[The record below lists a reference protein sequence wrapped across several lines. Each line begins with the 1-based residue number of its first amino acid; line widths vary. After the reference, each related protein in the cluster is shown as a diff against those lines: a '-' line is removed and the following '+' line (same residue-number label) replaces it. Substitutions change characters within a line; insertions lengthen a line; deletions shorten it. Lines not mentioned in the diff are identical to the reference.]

1 MLKSVKKRLASF
13 LAAVLCV
20 SSLLPITNNM
30 LRADETYTDG
40 YSFSTVLSKFQCFV
54 ENDLNYNNHCVG
66 ALVAGGTANIDC
78 FGEGSISPSYFG
90 NLAKLNNFNSPAWV
104 SGAGVDYLYF
114 NNIDSNL
121 YNLMVNAGRANAFR
135 QNPGYMNV
143 ASAFNTLRSDS
154 ADIANSANNY
164 IDATKIDTYGTL
176 QVDLLNGS
184 NVKIEY
190 DAWLKADRV
199 SFFNSSNGDFGPA
212 SFATGNYEI
221 SIVNVGLESGN
232 SVNLDFY
239 NKIYVNGVPFSNENA
254 LKSCLNASNAGQI
267 YLGGVNLVWNLPDA
281 ALVNATQLQGHL
293 LAPSASVVAEGGNY
307 EGGIIAKNLTASA
320 EGHFF
325 PYNPSNGSILA
336 YSNTISIAKVDGSS
350 NPVAGAKLKISGVT
364 SENNTIFNFN
374 EATYDASTAASVN
387 VNPGYIE
394 WVTNDSEFKVGK
406 LIEGSYLVEELS
418 APQGYKTVA
427 PFSFTVNHDRTISF
441 ENTNNV
447 TFDGDTLTFKVTDN
461 ELPRTVVSISKQ
473 DVDHKGRE
481 LEGASMKLVGVDT
494 SRNTIIFS
502 EKNVTPGADATD
514 FSYGESLIW
523 TSGTTATSVALL
535 DGTYTLTEEV
545 APTKYDKVVT
555 SFTFTVNQGK
565 VTTSST
571 DASYMLDS
579 ASNKIAMFDELLPT
593 PTPTVEV
600 SISKQD
606 ITSGEEIKGASLTL
620 IGKDVNGADINFADT
635 DIVALG
641 DEAVVS
647 SYGKSLVWTS
657 GYTATKVG
665 LVDGSYELKETVAPE
680 GYDAV
685 TSVFSFTI
693 KDGVISSN
701 VQSKFYSFTDNVIVV
716 FNELTPVTPTPTPTV
731 EVSISKQDLADKGS
745 ELAGAQMVLNGYED
759 ASKTSK
765 ITLDKDAIILGEGA
779 KLVSS
784 GDSLIW
790 VSGTKTTKVNL
801 PDGFYT
807 LSEGYAPEEYVSVT
821 TVFEFEITNGV
832 VSSSDVCDIFSVSDD
847 YVVLFNELK
856 PTITPEPTDTPVP
869 TYEVKLSKQDIADKG
884 AEIPGAEMKLTG
896 VDVNGVIV
904 EFTAADVSAPKDA
917 KIESYGS
924 SLVWTSGSDSIKVN
938 LVDGEY
944 KLIEVNAPIDYLP
957 VTTEF
962 TFTVKDGVVSTDETS
977 VNFYAANGL
986 VALFDELRPTPTP
999 TVYVFVSK
1007 QDIDNK
1013 GIELKGATLELTGVD
1028 ADNVAV
1034 SFDNVE
1040 VKLGSG
1046 ASRVNTDSSV
1056 LSWISGTT
1064 ATKVGLVDGTY
1075 YLKEVVAPTYY
1086 NGVTTTFEFTIKNGV
1101 VSTSVVD
1108 KCFTVEKDVVAL
1120 FNELAPTEVSISKQD
1135 IDNQG
1140 NELKG
1145 ATLELSGADVNGD
1158 AIIIDSSCVVLGD
1171 EAVMGKAEAEG
1182 GIRWT
1187 SGLTDTKFTLDDGL
1201 YTLKEIVAP
1210 TGYDKVVTIFTFTV
1224 MNGTISTKVDSL
1236 SYALDS
1242 DSNSIVVLNNLTKST
1257 VSISKQDIDNK
1268 GPELPG
1274 AEMSL
1279 EGVDVNNNPIVFYD
1293 KDVTRGNGAV
1303 IESAPNSKVL
1313 VWVSGTTATKVK
1325 LIDGTYTL
1333 TENYAPKDYEKVT
1346 TTFIFTVAN
1355 GVVTSSMSS
1364 SEFAV
1369 TDDSVVLF
1377 NAPIPVPSKTPVSI
1391 SKQDIADKGPEL
1403 PGATLVLTGVDA
1415 DNNPVVFE
1423 STDVAVGKDATLLDT
1438 GDNTVLSWISGSD
1451 ATAVNMI
1458 DGTYTL
1464 EETYAPKGY
1473 DKVTTTFTFTVTNGV
1488 VDTKETSVN
1497 FSAENGLVALF
1508 DELIPTPTPTIAVTV
1523 SKQDFDDKGDELK
1536 GATLSLTGENVNGEV
1551 ITFSSSD
1558 VELGTDA
1565 YLVDN
1570 GDDTVL
1576 TWVSG
1581 TTSTKINLADGKYSL
1596 KEDYA
1601 PEYYDKVTTV
1611 FTFTIT
1617 NGVVSTSEVSDYF
1630 TASDDMVALF
1640 DKLLPIPTVEVSI
1653 SKQDIDAKGDELKGA
1668 TLSLSGKDVN
1678 GDAVTFDNADVT
1690 LGKDAVLVDNSDSSV
1705 LSWVSGTT
1713 LTKVNLVDGTYTLRE
1728 DYAPEGYDVVTTVF
1742 TFTITNGV
1750 VSTSEVSD
1758 YFTASDDMV
1767 ALFDKLL
1774 PIPTVEVSISKQDID
1789 AKGDELKGATL
1800 SLSGKDVNGDAVT
1813 FDNAD
1818 VTLGKDAVLV
1828 DNSDSSVLSWVS
1840 GTTLTKV
1847 NLVDGTYTLRE
1858 DYAPEG
1864 YDVVTT
1870 VFTFTIENS
1879 VVSTSEVSE
1888 FFTVSDGVVALY
1900 NELIRTITPPTTP
1913 TPTSTPTP
1921 TPTKAPTPTP
1931 TSTPTETPTPTP
1943 AVYEVNLSKQD
1954 LAGNGEELPGAK
1966 MELTGTDDNGV
1977 SVVFEADDVVLP
1989 SDAKLVSVGKSF
2001 EWISGSKAAVVNLPN
2016 GDYSLREEVA
2026 PDGYDIVTTTFT
2038 FNVKN
2043 GVISTS
2049 EVSENFTVSGNTVAL
2064 FDALLKDP
2072 TTTATPTPTQP
2083 TLVQGTTVT
2092 PVPTE
2097 TVDVTVIVLKEEDET
2112 PIEKAEVVVIDNSTN
2127 TVYESFE
2134 TDGNGS
2140 YILEDLPVGNY
2151 TVVQTTTIDGYHID
2165 ETEYTVVVAGA
2176 DLVTI
2181 DGLITTTLTIYNP
2194 TERPEVTPNPT
2205 PTPEKATSN
2214 ITSSHSVTR
2223 TGESVSLSYI
2233 MAIVL
2238 FAIAGF
2244 MLTAAPGKKREED

>member
-20 SSLLPITNNM
+20 SSLLPMTNNL

-54 ENDLNYNNHCVG
+54 ENDLNYGSHCVG
-66 ALVAGGTANIDC
+66 AMVAGGTANLDC

-104 SGAGVDYLYF
+104 SGSGVDYLYF
-114 NNIDSNL
+114 NNIDSGL
-121 YNLMVNAGRANAFR
+121 YNMIVNWGRTDSFR
-135 QNPGYMNV
+135 QNPGYMDV
-143 ASAFNTLRSDS
+143 ASAFKTLRADS
-154 ADIANSANNY
+154 VDIANCADNY
-164 IDATKIDTYGTL
+164 IDASKIDTYGTL

-190 DAWLKADRV
+190 DAWVKADRV
-199 SFFNSSNGDFGPA
+199 SFFYSNNGSFGPA

-232 SVNLDFY
+232 SVDLNFY
-239 NKIYVNGVPFSNENA
+239 NKIYVNGVPFSNDYS

-281 ALVNATQLQGHL
+281 ASVTATQLQGHL
-293 LAPSASVVAEGGNY
+293 LAPYASVNVDGGNY
-307 EGGIIAKNLTASA
+307 EGGVVAKNLTAYA

-325 PYNPSNGSILA
+325 PYNPSNGSILV
-336 YSNTISIAKVDGSS
+336 YSNTISVAKVDGSS
-350 NPVAGAKLKISGVT
+350 NPVAGARLKISGVT
-364 SENNTIFNFN
+364 SENNAIFNFN
-374 EATYDASTAASVN
+374 EATYDSSTAESVD

-394 WVTNDSEFKVGK
+394 WVTNNSAFKLGK
-406 LIEGSYLVEELS
+406 LIEGTYAVEEIS

-427 PFSFTVNHDRTISF
+427 PFTFTVNHDRTISF

-447 TFDGDTLTFKVTDN
+447 VFDGETLTFKVTDN
-461 ELPRTVVSISKQ
+461 ELPRTVVSLSKQ

-494 SRNTIIFS
+494 SKNTIIFS
-502 EKNVTPGADATD
+502 EKNVTPGADAKD

-555 SFTFTVNQGK
+555 SFTFTVSQGK

-571 DASYMLDS
+571 DESYMLDS

-606 ITSGEEIKGASLTL
+606 ITSGEEIKGATLRLT
-620 IGKDVNGADINFADT
+620 GKDENGSDINFTAE
-635 DIVALG
+635 DIIALG
-641 DEAVVS
+641 EEASVS
-647 SYGKSLVWTS
+647 SYGTSLVWTS
-657 GYTATKVG
+657 GLSSTKIG
-665 LVDGSYELKETVAPE
+665 LVDGSYELKETNAPE
-680 GYDAV
+680 NYDAV

-693 KDGVISSN
+693 KNGVVSSN
-701 VQSKFYSFTDNVIVV
+701 VQSKFYSLNDAMIVV

-731 EVSISKQDLADKGS
+731 EVAISKQDLAGNGS

-759 ASKTSK
+759 VAKTNK
-765 ITLDKDAIILGEGA
+765 ITLDKDVISLGEGA

-807 LSEGYAPEEYVSVT
+807 LSEGYAPEEYISVS
-821 TVFEFEITNGV
+821 TVFEFEITNGIV
-832 VSSSDVCDIFSVSDD
+832 TSSDVCDVFSVSDAS
-847 YVVLFNELK
+847 VVLFNELK
-856 PTITPEPTDTPVP
+856 PTTTPTPTDTPVP
-869 TYEVKLSKQDIADKG
+869 TYEVKISKQDIADKG
-884 AEIPGAEMKLTG
+884 DEIQGAEMKLTG
-896 VDVNGVIV
+896 VDVNGAIV
-904 EFTAADVSAPKDA
+904 EFTAADVKAPSDA

-924 SLVWTSGSDSIKVN
+924 SLVWISGTDSIKVN

-944 KLIEVNAPIDYLP
+944 KLVEVNAPVDYLP

-962 TFTVKDGVVSTDETS
+962 TFKVTGGVVNTDETS

-1028 ADNVAV
+1028 ANGDAV
-1034 SFDNVE
+1034 SFDDVE
-1040 VKLGSG
+1040 IKLGSG
-1046 ASRVNTDSSV
+1046 ASRVNTDSAV
-1056 LSWISGTT
+1056 LSWISGAT

-1108 KCFTVEKDVVAL
+1108 KCFTVDNDVVAL

-1140 NELKG
+1140 NELNG

-1171 EAVMGKAEAEG
+1171 GAVMGKAEADG

-1201 YTLKEIVAP
+1201 YTLKEIAAP

-1224 MNGTISTKVDSL
+1224 KNGTISTKVDSV

-1242 DSNSIVVLNNLTKST
+1242 ASNSIVVLNNLTKST
-1257 VSISKQDIDNK
+1257 VAISKQDIDDK

-1303 IESAPNSKVL
+1303 IESAPDSKVL

-1333 TENYAPKDYEKVT
+1333 TENYAPKNYEKVT
-1346 TTFIFTVAN
+1346 TTFTFTVVN
-1355 GVVTSSMSS
+1355 GVVTSSMSG
-1364 SEFAV
+1364 SEFTV

-1377 NAPIPVPSKTPVSI
+1377 NEPIPVPSKTPVNI

-1403 PGATLVLTGVDA
+1403 PGATLVLTGIDK
-1415 DNNPVVFE
+1415 DNNPIVFE

-1438 GDNTVLSWISGSD
+1438 GDNTVLSWISGNA
-1451 ATAVNMI
+1451 ATVVNMI
-1458 DGTYTL
+1458 DGAYTL

-1473 DKVTTTFTFTVTNGV
+1473 DKVTTTFKFTVTNGV
-1488 VDTKETSVN
+1488 VDTAETSVN
-1497 FSAENGLVALF
+1497 FSAENGLVALY
-1508 DELIPTPTPTIAVTV
+1508 DELIPTPTPTIVVSV

-1536 GATLSLTGENVNGEV
+1536 GATLSLSGEDAIGAVV
-1551 ITFSSSD
+1551 TFSSSD

-1581 TTSTKINLADGKYSL
+1581 TTSTKINLADGTYTL

-1601 PEYYDKVTTV
+1601 PENYDKVTTV

-1640 DKLLPIPTVEVSI
+1640 DKLLPIPTTEVSI
-1653 SKQDIDAKGDELKGA
+1653 SKQDIDDKGDELKGA
-1668 TLSLSGKDVN
+1668 TLSLSGEDVN
-1678 GDAVTFDNADVT
+1678 GDAVTFESTDVT
-1690 LGKDAVLVDNSDSSV
+1690 LGKEAELVNNSDNTV

-1713 LTKVNLVDGTYTLRE
+1713 STKVNLVDGTYTLKE

-1742 TFTITNGV
+1742 TFTV
-1750 VSTSEVSD
+1750 
-1758 YFTASDDMV
+1758 
-1767 ALFDKLL
+1767 
-1774 PIPTVEVSISKQDID
+1774 
-1789 AKGDELKGATL
+1789 
-1800 SLSGKDVNGDAVT
+1800 
-1813 FDNAD
+1813 
-1818 VTLGKDAVLV
+1818 
-1828 DNSDSSVLSWVS
+1828 
-1840 GTTLTKV
+1840 
-1847 NLVDGTYTLRE
+1847 
-1858 DYAPEG
+1858 
-1864 YDVVTT
+1864 
-1870 VFTFTIENS
+1870 ENS

-1888 FFTVSDGVVALY
+1888 FFTVSEGVVALY
-1900 NELIRTITPPTTP
+1900 DELIRTVTPPTTP
-1913 TPTSTPTP
+1913 TPTPTP
-1921 TPTKAPTPTP
+1921 TPTKSPTLTP
-1931 TSTPTETPTPTP
+1931 TPTPTP

-1966 MELTGTDDNGV
+1966 MELTGIADNGS
-1977 SVVFEADDVVLP
+1977 SVIFEESDVVLP

-2001 EWISGSKAAVVNLPN
+2001 EWISGSEAAVVNLPN

-2026 PDGYDIVTTTFT
+2026 PEGYDIVTTTFR

-2072 TTTATPTPTQP
+2072 TTTVTPTPTQP
-2083 TLVQGTTVT
+2083 TLVEGSTVT

-2112 PIEKAEVVVIDNSTN
+2112 PIEKAEVIVIDNKTN

-2140 YILEDLPVGNY
+2140 YVLNDLPVGNY
-2151 TVVQTTTIDGYHID
+2151 TVVQITTIDGYHID

-2176 DLVTI
+2176 ELVTI

-2214 ITSSHSVTR
+2214 ITSNHSVTR

-2233 MAIVL
+2233 MAVVL

-2244 MLTAAPGKKREED
+2244 MLTAAPGKKREDD